1 MADYDLVVI
10 GSGPGGYVAAIR
22 AGQLGMKTALVERDD
37 TLGGICTNWGCIPSK
52 ALLRNAEI
60 VGLLHN
66 AADYGIKF
74 DNMTL
79 DFGKAIDRSR
89 RVVKRL
95 NTGIASL
102 LKKNKVTHIQGY
114 AVLKDRNT
122 IELGDSGDSLS
133 TEKIVIA
140 TGARQLQIPSLPIDR
155 ETVITS
161 REALE
166 LRDIPPRVVIVGG
179 GATGCEFGYV
189 YRMYGSEVTIIELM
203 PRIVPNEDEEISA
216 QLQRAFDRQGIK
228 VMAGAK
234 VNGIEVA
241 DGVARVSV
249 TAPFRESST
258 GDNEQTIECD
268 KVLVAV
274 GVQPNSDGIG
284 LESAGVR
291 TNQRGFIEID
301 DMMQT
306 SAPGVYAI
314 GDVVGKLALA
324 HVASA
329 QGVIAAE
336 HMAGMNPQPLDYAQM
351 PRAIY
356 CKPQVASIG
365 LTEKQA
371 REQGYSVKI
380 GKFPFI
386 ASGKALAMNDYEGM
400 VKVVV
405 DAEIG
410 EILGAHMIGPE
421 VTELLG
427 ELGLSRLLEGTT
439 HELGWV
445 VHPHPTI
452 SEAIK
457 EAALAAEGA
466 AINI

>member
-22 AGQLGMKTALVERDD
+22 AGQLGKKTALVERDD
-37 TLGGICTNWGCIPSK
+37 TLGGVCTNWGCIPSK

-102 LKKNKVTHIQGY
+102 LKKNKVTHIQGF
-114 AVLKDRNT
+114 AVLKDSNT
-122 IELGDSGDSLS
+122 IELRDSGDSLS
-133 TEKIVIA
+133 TEKIIIA

-249 TAPFRESST
+249 TS
-258 GDNEQTIECD
+258 GDDEQTIECD

-306 SAPGVYAI
+306 SAPGIYAI

-336 HMAGMNPQPLDYAQM
+336 HIAGLKPQPLDYAQM

-457 EAALAAEGA
+457 EAALAAEGE